1 MAGIPANAS
10 DSNVIA
16 PPLDSRFTRRA
27 ERGLDGLNFFLADV
41 RDGLGPYL
49 AIYLLAVHHWEP
61 ASIGAVMTVSA
72 VVGLLTQTPAGA
84 LMDRIDAKRG
94 AVAVAAALVTCSCL
108 LLPWMDSFT
117 LVALTQALSAVAGTI
132 IAPAIAA
139 ISLGVS
145 GPHAF
150 AHRMGRNE
158 TFNHA
163 GNAVA
168 AVLAGG
174 LAYVWGPVVVFHLM
188 AALTVASLV
197 AVRAIPARAIDNDRA
212 RGLDVVDNAGHRPA
226 PLRLLLGDTRLLVL
240 AACCAL
246 FHLANAAMLPLVS
259 QKLALSNPA
268 LATTMT
274 AGCIVAAQ
282 VVMIPVAWL
291 VGARADTWGRRPLLL
306 AGFLILPVRAALYPM
321 SDAPAWL
328 LGVQLLDGIGAG
340 IFGALLPVIISD
352 LTEATGRF
360 NITLGAVSTVF
371 GAGAAFSPGLAGLVV
386 QFAGYDA
393 AFLALAAVAVM
404 AFLLAL
410 CVPETA
416 PAIRR

>member
-1 MAGIPANAS
+1 MNRPVTELPVAPA
-10 DSNVIA
+10 IA
-16 PPLDSRFTRRA
+16 ARA

-49 AIYLLAVHHWEP
+49 AIYLLAVHHWQP

-84 LMDRIDAKRG
+84 LMDRITAKR
-94 AVAVAAALVTCSCL
+94 AALALAAILVTGTCL
-108 LLPWMDSFT
+108 LLPWMHSFT
-117 LVALTQALSAVAGTI
+117 LIALTQALSAVAATV

-145 GPHAF
+145 GPRAF

-168 AVLAGG
+168 AVLAGA
-174 LAYVWGPVVVFHLM
+174 LAYLWGPVVVFPLM
-188 AALTVASLV
+188 AVLTVASL
-197 AVRAIPARAIDNDRA
+197 AALRSIPAQAIDNQRA
-212 RGLDVVDNAGHRPA
+212 RGMDAATDTDHAPA
-226 PLRLLLGDTRLLVL
+226 SARLLLHDRNLLVL

-246 FHLANAAMLPLVS
+246 FHLANAAMLPLVG
-259 QKLALSNPA
+259 QKLALSAPA

-282 VVMIPVAWL
+282 LVMIPMAWL

-306 AGFLILPVRAALYPM
+306 AGFLILPIRAALYPL

-340 IFGALLPVIISD
+340 LFGALLPVIVSD
-352 LTEATGRF
+352 LTEGTGRF
-360 NITLGAVSTVF
+360 NVTLGAVSTVF
-371 GAGAAFSPGLAGLVV
+371 GVGAAFSPGLAGLVV

-393 AFLALAAVAVM
+393 AFLALAVIAAG
-404 AFLLAL
+404 AFLLAMR
-410 CVPETA
+410 VPETGRA
-416 PAIRR
+416 SARQRS

>member
-1 MAGIPANAS
+1 MTAQPAAP
-10 DSNVIA
+10 DIA
-16 PPLDSRFTRRA
+16 ARA
-27 ERGLDGLNFFLADV
+27 ERGLDGLNFLLADV

-49 AIYLLAVHHWEP
+49 AIYLLAVHHWQP

-84 LMDRIDAKRG
+84 LMDRIDAKR
-94 AVAVAAALVTCSCL
+94 AALALAAILVTGTCL

-117 LVALTQALSAVAGTI
+117 LIALTQALSAMAATV

-139 ISLGVS
+139 ISLGVG
-145 GPHAF
+145 GPRAF
-150 AHRMGRNE
+150 ARRMGRNE

-168 AVLAGG
+168 ALLAGA
-174 LAYVWGPVVVFHLM
+174 LAYLWGPVVVFPLM
-188 AALTVASLV
+188 AVLTVASL
-197 AVRAIPARAIDNDRA
+197 AALRSIPAQAIDSQRA
-212 RGLDVVDNAGHRPA
+212 RGMDAATDTDRTPA
-226 PLRLLLGDTRLLVL
+226 SARLLLHDRNLLVL

-246 FHLANAAMLPLVS
+246 FHLANAAMLPLVG
-259 QKLALSNPA
+259 QKLALSTPA

-282 VVMIPVAWL
+282 LVMIPMAWL

-306 AGFLILPVRAALYPM
+306 AGFLILPIRAALYPL

-328 LGVQLLDGIGAG
+328 LGVQLLDGVGAG
-340 IFGALLPVIISD
+340 LFGALLPVIVSD
-352 LTEATGRF
+352 LTEGTGRF
-360 NITLGAVSTVF
+360 NVTLGAVSTVF
-371 GAGAAFSPGLAGLVV
+371 GVGAAFSPGLAGLVV

-393 AFLALAAVAVM
+393 AFLALAVIAAG
-404 AFLLAL
+404 AFLLAMR
-410 CVPETA
+410 VPETGRASA
-416 PAIRR
+416 PQRS

>member
-1 MAGIPANAS
+1 MTAQPAAP
-10 DSNVIA
+10 DIA
-16 PPLDSRFTRRA
+16 ARA
-27 ERGLDGLNFFLADV
+27 ERGLDGLNFLLADV

-49 AIYLLAVHHWEP
+49 AIYLLAVHHWQP

-84 LMDRIDAKRG
+84 LMDRIDAKR
-94 AVAVAAALVTCSCL
+94 AALALAAILVTGTCL

-117 LVALTQALSAVAGTI
+117 LIALTQALSAMAATV

-139 ISLGVS
+139 ISLGVG
-145 GPHAF
+145 GPRAF
-150 AHRMGRNE
+150 ARRMGRNE

-168 AVLAGG
+168 ALLAGA
-174 LAYVWGPVVVFHLM
+174 LAYLWGPVVVFPLM
-188 AALTVASLV
+188 AVLTVASL
-197 AVRAIPARAIDNDRA
+197 AALRSIPAQAIDSQRA
-212 RGLDVVDNAGHRPA
+212 RGMDAATDTDRTPA
-226 PLRLLLGDTRLLVL
+226 SARLLLHDRNLLVL

-246 FHLANAAMLPLVS
+246 FHLANAAMLPLVG
-259 QKLALSNPA
+259 QKLALSTPA

-282 VVMIPVAWL
+282 LVMIPMAWL

-306 AGFLILPVRAALYPM
+306 AGFLILPIRAALYPL
-321 SDAPAWL
+321 SDAPTWL

-340 IFGALLPVIISD
+340 LFGALLPVIVSD
-352 LTEATGRF
+352 LTEGTGRF
-360 NITLGAVSTVF
+360 NVTLGAVSTVF
-371 GAGAAFSPGLAGLVV
+371 GVGAAFSPGLAGLVV

-393 AFLALAAVAVM
+393 AFLALAVIAAG
-404 AFLLAL
+404 AFLLAMR
-410 CVPETA
+410 VPETGRASA
-416 PAIRR
+416 PQRS